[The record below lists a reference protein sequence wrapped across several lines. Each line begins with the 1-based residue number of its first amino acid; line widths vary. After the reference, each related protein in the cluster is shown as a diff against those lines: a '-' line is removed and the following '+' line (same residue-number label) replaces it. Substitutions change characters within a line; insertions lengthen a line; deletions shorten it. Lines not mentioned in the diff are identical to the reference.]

1 MNNGTARVIL
11 KAHGID
17 PDADEETLTVAI
29 EECGWQVSVEQ
40 PKGQGRSGQRPR
52 WRALARQPPQLQE
65 HRTGVHP
72 HLRASGPSVQDV
84 LVQMLAKV
92 LERKS

>member
-1 MNNGTARVIL
+1 MNMTTARVIL

-17 PDADEETLTVAI
+17 PDADEDALMSAI
-29 EECGWQVSVEQ
+29 EEHGWRVSVEQ

-52 WRALARQPPQLQE
+52 WRALAKQPPQLQE
-65 HRTGVHP
+65 HRIGVHP

-84 LVQMLAKV
+84 LIQMLAKV